1 MISRLDRGWRFVG
14 TAISFSSFGIG
25 GLLLRLVYFP
35 LLALL
40 VRNPQKRTRRARL
53 AIHHAFR
60 LFVGLM
66 RGLGVLT
73 YETRGLEKLDRPGLL
88 ILSNHPSLIDVVFL
102 ISFVPNAD
110 CVVRSGL
117 ARNPFTRGPIN
128 ATGYICNDSGA
139 ELIDDCI
146 RSVKAGNNLVIFPEG
161 TRTPLDGRMK
171 LQRGAANI
179 AVRGGCDITPVI
191 IHCKPRSL
199 SKGEAW
205 WKIPSRR
212 VEFTIEVLDD
222 IPVAPFIEAA
232 HQDAPLA
239 ARRLTDHLYEFFT
252 AKRAP
257 HAST

>member
-1 MISRLDRGWRFVG
+1 MIEGLDRGWRLVG

-25 GLLLRLVYFP
+25 GLLLRAIYFP
-35 LLALL
+35 MLGLL
-40 VRNPQKRTRRARL
+40 VRNPQSRTRRARL

-60 LFVGLM
+60 SFVALM
-66 RGLGVLT
+66 DGLGVLR
-73 YETRGLEKLDRPGLL
+73 YEVMGLEKLNRPGQL
-88 ILSNHPSLIDVVFL
+88 ILSNHPTLIDVVFL

-117 ARNPFTRGPIN
+117 ARNPFTRGPVN

-139 ELIDDCI
+139 ELVEDCI
-146 RSVKAGNNLVIFPEG
+146 RSIKAGNNLIIFPEG
-161 TRTPLDGRMK
+161 TRTPKDGQMK

-179 AVRGGCDITPVI
+179 AVRGGCDVTPVI
-191 IHCKPRSL
+191 IRCRPRTL
-199 SKGEAW
+199 GKGEPW
-205 WKIPSRR
+205 WKIPPRR
-212 VEFTIEVLDD
+212 AEFSIEVLDD

-232 HQDAPLA
+232 NHDAPLA

-252 AKRAP
+252 SKRAS